1 MDGEKWE
8 KRKEN
13 LKKKMELWKS
23 EHFFAKLSRAFRCI
37 YKA

>member
-8 KRKEN
+8 KERKSEK
-13 LKKKMELWKS
+13 LLWKS
-23 EHFFAKLSRAFRCI
+23 EHFFAKLSRAFKCI